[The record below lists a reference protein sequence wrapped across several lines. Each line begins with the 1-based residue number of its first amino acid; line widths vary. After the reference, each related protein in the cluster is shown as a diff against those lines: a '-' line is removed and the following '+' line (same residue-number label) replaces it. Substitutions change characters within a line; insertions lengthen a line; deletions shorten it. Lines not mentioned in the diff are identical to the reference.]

1 MKKTGIRK
9 AAAILALMV
18 GMMAAAGSLGYAEG
32 VEGLELTK
40 ITPKDGE
47 SGKQITNMAI
57 KMAFNEKMATEEN
70 VKENSGCFSVQTT
83 DGKTLK
89 FSAVYD
95 EEKYPN
101 DIWLIMEDDLE
112 SDTEYVV
119 TISGDLKSVA
129 GHTLGEEMTSSF
141 QTRNTKTDNNISML
155 LTFGMMGLMF
165 YTTSKVAKKAQEQ
178 QAKENGTELELNPYK
193 IAKEKG
199 ISVEEA
205 VSYVEKEKAKVEKAA
220 KKKAARAQR
229 AAIAEAEED
238 DGEEELAL
246 NTYRVKKP
254 HSIKEAGAP
263 IPKSVIRRN
272 KEKKEAERLAAER
285 RKANSA
291 GKKKKK

>member
-1 MKKTGIRK
+1 MKKTGIKR
-9 AAAILALMV
+9 AAAILALMM
-18 GMMAAAGSLGYAEG
+18 GMMIAASSLIYAD
-32 VEGLELTK
+32 GLELTN

-47 SGKQITNMAI
+47 AGKQITNMAI
-57 KMAFNEKMATEEN
+57 KMTFNEKMATEEN
-70 VKENSGCFSVQTT
+70 VKANSNCFTVETV
-83 DGKTLK
+83 DGKVLD
-89 FSAVYD
+89 FYAVYD
-95 EEKYPN
+95 EKKYPN
-101 DIWLIMEDDLE
+101 DIWLIMEEDLE

-119 TISGDLKSVA
+119 IISGDLKSVD
-129 GHTLGEEMTSSF
+129 GHTLGKEIKSSF

-178 QAKENGTELELNPYK
+178 QEKEEGVEVELNPYK

-199 ISVEEA
+199 ISVQEA
-205 VSYVEKEKAKVEKAA
+205 VSYVEKEKAKAEKAA
-220 KKKAARAQR
+220 KKKAAKAEK
-229 AAIAEAEED
+229 AAAREV
-238 DGEEELAL
+238 EEEWEDEEETDV

-263 IPKSVIRRN
+263 IPRSVIRRN
-272 KEKKEAERLAAER
+272 KAKKEAERLAAER